1 MADQEASTKSSR
13 SGLSNLSV
21 SDNGSQSN
29 ETDFMHLD
37 VGERMGII
45 FSDPHKLVP
54 FILGVVA
61 ISLNIL
67 AVLAILKIRGPL
79 TSHYRFILSLAMS
92 DILIGISVT
101 LHVISIAV
109 SPTYYPG
116 YGPEKERLTSRC
128 IYVVI
133 KALNTTALNS
143 TLLNLMGMAIDHFL
157 AIVKPLHYPTL
168 MNKQRA
174 SIIISIFWC
183 IAILCGFSDFMS
195 GYPKFPR
202 FARRYNY
209 CEFIHL
215 TKYQD
220 EYPMFAIALLCA
232 TVMTVTYVNI
242 LTVISRRHH
251 GMGFHQDSA
260 VRNKKA
266 VITTLLILGTFVFC
280 WLPMCLFQLIMI
292 IQVKV
297 DPEPI
302 KRWWPILSKA
312 DMYLF
317 DLLMLNAICD
327 PIIYAVRTREIR
339 SAYHRL
345 FHQKCLRRKHYNN
358 GEATNTSFLLHDNAS
373 KSGMNSIKSSIKMAE
388 YPPSLKQKITFNA
401 GLQYGESVAV

>member
-1 MADQEASTKSSR
+1 MSLA
-13 SGLSNLSV
+13 V
-21 SDNGSQSN
+21 I
-29 ETDFMHLD
+29 
-37 VGERMGII
+37 ERMAII

-54 FILGVVA
+54 FILGSTA

-92 DILIGISVT
+92 DILIGASVT
-101 LHVISIAV
+101 SHVISIAV

-116 YGPEKERLTSRC
+116 FGPERERLVSRC
-128 IYVVI
+128 VYVVL

-168 MNKQRA
+168 MGKQRA

-195 GYPKFPR
+195 GYPKYPR
-202 FARRYNY
+202 FSRRYNY
-209 CEFIHL
+209 CEFIYL
-215 TKYQD
+215 TKYQE

-232 TVMTVTYVNI
+232 IMMTVTYVNI

-251 GMGFHQDSA
+251 GMELHQESA

-280 WLPMCLFQLIMI
+280 WLPMCLFQLVMI

-302 KRWWPILSKA
+302 QRWWPILSKA
-312 DMYLF
+312 DMYLY
-317 DLLMLNAICD
+317 DLLMVNAICD

-339 SAYHRL
+339 AAYHRL
-345 FHQKCLRRKHYNN
+345 FRQRCVRKNGYCN
-358 GEATNTSFLLHDNAS
+358 GEAATNTSFLLQETTQGHNKPAINT
-373 KSGMNSIKSSIKMAE
+373 GKSSLKMTE
-388 YPPSLKQKITFNA
+388 YQPASFKKKVTINA
-401 GLQYGESVAV
+401 GNHCKESVAL